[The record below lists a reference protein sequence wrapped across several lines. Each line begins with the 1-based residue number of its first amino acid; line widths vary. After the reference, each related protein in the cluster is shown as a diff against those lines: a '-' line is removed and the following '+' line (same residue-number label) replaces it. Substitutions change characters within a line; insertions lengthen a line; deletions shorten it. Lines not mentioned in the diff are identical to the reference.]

1 MGSITMP
8 QAATHAPA
16 QAPPERRARAH
27 GEPQRERFAP
37 LWLRISLILATI
49 ATLALLYPRSYIEG
63 SLRRAPAPNAAT
75 LAYLRLMVMAQP
87 AAVDT
92 RMLLAR
98 QALIAGD
105 LPLSRDALAPW
116 RDRPMGALPLGIAL
130 LELRLLRV
138 ELSAQ
143 PSTSPRHARLVAA
156 YTRSL
161 MLLAPRMGT
170 PLLLRQA
177 RFATGLGRYRTAVSL
192 YRYLIR
198 RSADGAVRA
207 AAFRAGIDALRAA
220 GRPRGALTFAR
231 DQLAAVPPSPGLW
244 RLMTRLALMA
254 DAPRLAAHY
263 ARRLVGLGRS

>member
-1 MGSITMP
+1 MGSITLP

-16 QAPPERRARAH
+16 LAPPERRARAH

-37 LWLRISLILATI
+37 LWLRISLTLATI
-49 ATLALLYPRSYIEG
+49 VTLALLYPRSYIEG
-63 SLRRAPAPNAAT
+63 SLRRAPPPNAAT

-92 RMLLAR
+92 RMLLAQ
-98 QALIAGD
+98 QALTAGD
-105 LPLSRDALAPW
+105 LSLSRDALAPW
-116 RDRPMGALPLGIAL
+116 THRPMAALPLGIAL

-143 PSTSPRHARLVAA
+143 PASSPRHARLAAA
-156 YTRSL
+156 YARSL
-161 MLLAPRMGT
+161 LLLAPRMGT
-170 PLLLRQA
+170 PVLLRQA
-177 RFATGLGRYRTAVSL
+177 RFAAVLGRYRTAVSL

-198 RSADGAVRA
+198 RSGNAAVRA

-220 GRPRGALTFAR
+220 GRPRDALTFAR
-231 DQLAAVPPSPGLW
+231 DELAAVPPSPALW